1 MSDGL
6 SPARSEEGACSPSAV
21 GARLS
26 RVDGVQWGAE
36 GVFLLVFSSVM
47 AVAFPIV
54 MRFKLASP
62 QLLREQVMLSTSRGV
77 VIWTV
82 LVALGA
88 GLFGLTS
95 VFVALEFPVGW
106 GIAAMAI
113 SVLVCTLWYA
123 ILYRRTIREMERE
136 LMSRDAAHPD
146 PD

>member
-1 MSDGL
+1 
-6 SPARSEEGACSPSAV
+6 
-21 GARLS
+21 
-26 RVDGVQWGAE
+26 
-36 GVFLLVFSSVM
+36 M

-82 LVALGA
+82 LVTLGA

-95 VFVALEFPVGW
+95 VSVALEFPVGW

-136 LMSRDAAHPD
+136 RMSRDAAPPD